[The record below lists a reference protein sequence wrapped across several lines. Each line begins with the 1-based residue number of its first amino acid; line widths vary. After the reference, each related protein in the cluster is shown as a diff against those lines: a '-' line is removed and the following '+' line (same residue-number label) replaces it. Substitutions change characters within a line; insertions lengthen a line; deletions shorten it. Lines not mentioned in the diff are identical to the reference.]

1 MFQIHEVT
9 RNSGTTVVTLA
20 YSVEKAGNVLT
31 SDDAIETLDV
41 LDVQELAI
49 ILQQVVATKIER
61 EYIINYVRYIQH
73 SH

>member
-1 MFQIHEVT
+1 M
-9 RNSGTTVVTLA
+9 
-20 YSVEKAGNVLT
+20 EKAGNVLT